1 MNAATPIPAPA
12 ERASSRF
19 TSGPAIVLYIAAGK
33 LLWHL
38 ASAARYGIFRD
49 AMFYLACSHRL
60 AWGHGE
66 HPPMT
71 VVFAWLARHLF
82 RESPAPVRLRPA
94 IAATSGVLLTGAPPT
109 Y

>member
-1 MNAATPIPAPA
+1 LKMNAATPIPAPA

-49 AMFYLACSHRL
+49 EMYYLACSQRL
-60 AWGHGE
+60 AWGYLD

-71 VVFAWLARHLF
+71 LFLAWLSGPLF
-82 RESPAPVRLRPA
+82 GESPLAILLLPA
-94 IAATSGVLLTGAPPT
+94 LPGAAVVWLTRKL
-109 Y
+109 